1 MTFEWD
7 EVKSEWTKRNR
18 GFDFEYASTV
28 FLDPERLESI
38 AYERRGEV
46 RYHTVGKAVFGEIL
60 FIVFTWRQ
68 HAEEQVCRIISAR
81 IAHEKERQRYTGL
94 C

>member
-1 MTFEWD
+1 MTLRANGRKKI
-7 EVKSEWTKRNR
+7 V
-18 GFDFEYASTV
+18 ASILNMLQTV

-38 AYERRGEV
+38 GYERGREV
-46 RYHTVGKAVFGEIL
+46 RYHTVGKAAFGEIL

-81 IAHEKERQRYTGL
+81 IAHSKERQRYTGVR
-94 C
+94 